1 MLTTLVLGLA
11 TTLIAELI
19 TWLNK
24 ELSNTVLKGDAAWLL
39 AAIVAV
45 LAACIKVFWFGG
57 GVPADWPTFLADL
70 ATIWSISQ
78 VFFLWVVQRFNID
91 VSSN

>member
-1 MLTTLVLGLA
+1 MLTTLILGLA

-24 ELSNTVLKGDAAWLL
+24 IFANTVLKGDAAWLL
-39 AAIVAV
+39 AAAV
-45 LAACIKVFWFGG
+45 SVIAAGIKVFWFDGG
-57 GVPADWPTFLADL
+57 IPADWPTFLADL
-70 ATIWSISQ
+70 ATIWAISQ

-91 VSSN
+91 VSSS